1 MCQPNKGKVNLKID
15 FREQRSGVVEEIG
28 KRADKISFELVT
40 LPVGDYLIED
50 KIIIERKTL
59 SDFLVSIKNGRIFQQ
74 AYRMAKSGKNGLII
88 LEGDKSMVDSSSMS
102 RKAVQGALIHLEV
115 FVGIPV
121 IRSLNVQE
129 TAALMVDILHQCQ
142 QQQLPRQK
150 HIISGN
156 PGIRINKEQRQKLFI
171 IQNLP
176 GIGTNKGMAL
186 LKSFG
191 TIENIM
197 NASQV
202 DLTKV
207 KGIGKKLAER
217 IYAVLH
223 EPF

>member
-1 MCQPNKGKVNLKID
+1 MYQPNQVKVNLKID

-28 KRADKISFELVT
+28 KLADMISFELVT

-74 AYRMAKSGKNGLII
+74 AYRIAQSGKNGLII

-121 IRSLNVQE
+121 IRSINVQE

-142 QQQLPRQK
+142 QQPLPRQK
-150 HIISGN
+150 HIISGS
-156 PGIRINKEQRQKLFI
+156 PGIQINKKQRQKLFL

-176 GIGTNKGMAL
+176 GIGTKKGLAL
-186 LKSFG
+186 LKSFS
-191 TIENIM
+191 TIENIL
-197 NASQV
+197 NTSQV
-202 DLTKV
+202 GLMKV

-217 IYAVLH
+217 VYAILH